1 MKHIYWAPKG
11 RHSSR
16 QRQMLAPKVPL
27 LRSSYFLCPCLP
39 RVPFRALPSLHPG
52 LCRSVVPTALVISLN
67 FDTITLRLRT
77 TNRIQ
82 RSSPPHSVVSLL
94 RSSKYALMHRT
105 QGLRPGL
112 WKCIAPLGLFVRLET
127 RAEKGMPY
135 YTAASKNEV
144 RKFETLSETLYSSI
158 EITWL
163 TKQKQRLR
171 FLFSKPRRSL
181 CRLRLKFVQTTRVVC
196 TDFSWS
202 LQKVLRTY
210 KFKYVY
216 SLKCLRVLII
226 VSACTYNNEYVV
238 LTWGICRSPP
248 PLNQLS
254 YF

>member
-1 MKHIYWAPKG
+1 
-11 RHSSR
+11 
-16 QRQMLAPKVPL
+16 MLKRKVPL

-39 RVPFRALPSLHPG
+39 RVSFRALPSLH
-52 LCRSVVPTALVISLN
+52 RSAVPTALVIRLN
-67 FDTITLRLRT
+67 VDALALRT

-127 RAEKGMPY
+127 RAEKGMLY

-181 CRLRLKFVQTTRVVC
+181 CRLHV
-196 TDFSWS
+196 
-202 LQKVLRTY
+202 
-210 KFKYVY
+210 
-216 SLKCLRVLII
+216 
-226 VSACTYNNEYVV
+226 
-238 LTWGICRSPP
+238 
-248 PLNQLS
+248 
-254 YF
+254 